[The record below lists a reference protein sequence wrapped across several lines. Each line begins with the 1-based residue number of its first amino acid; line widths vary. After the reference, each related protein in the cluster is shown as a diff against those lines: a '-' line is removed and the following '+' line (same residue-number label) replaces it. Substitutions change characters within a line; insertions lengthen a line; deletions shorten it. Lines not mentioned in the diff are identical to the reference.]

1 MSYKKKTFTKRMVKA
16 ILIVAVADLQL
27 TYALAFVGVALGRDT
42 IATAETLSITIV
54 TEIIAVILGYY
65 LKSFFETKEEK
76 KNELIERLRESEE
89 DD

>member
-1 MSYKKKTFTKRMVKA
+1 MEA
-16 ILIVAVADLQL
+16 IRIVAVAGLQL
-27 TYALAFVGVALGRDT
+27 TYAWAFVGGALGRDT

-76 KNELIERLRESEE
+76 RNEMIERLRESEE

>member
-1 MSYKKKTFTKRMVKA
+1 MVKIVLTVA
-16 ILIVAVADLQL
+16 IVDLQL

-42 IATAETLSITIV
+42 IPIAETLSITIV

-76 KNELIERLRESEE
+76 KNELIERLRESGE
-89 DD
+89 DE